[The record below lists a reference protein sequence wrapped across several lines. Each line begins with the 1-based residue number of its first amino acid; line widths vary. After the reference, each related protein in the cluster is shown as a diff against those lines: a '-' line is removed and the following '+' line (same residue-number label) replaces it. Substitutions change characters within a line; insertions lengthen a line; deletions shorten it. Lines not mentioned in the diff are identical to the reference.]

1 MAFHLWK
8 SAHLQKYDQRHQ
20 KIRKTKLFS
29 ATLKNPK
36 TVLLAAGIFPVETW
50 NSIENAVLV
59 FAIFSVI
66 LIPVSIFG
74 CTSDE
79 HFWLGVSMELQPTIY
94 IKGRQCY
101 Y

>member
-1 MAFHLWK
+1 
-8 SAHLQKYDQRHQ
+8 
-20 KIRKTKLFS
+20 LFS

-66 LIPVSIFG
+66 LIPVSFWMYFG
-74 CTSDE
+74 RALLVGS
-79 HFWLGVSMELQPTIY
+79 LMELQPTIY